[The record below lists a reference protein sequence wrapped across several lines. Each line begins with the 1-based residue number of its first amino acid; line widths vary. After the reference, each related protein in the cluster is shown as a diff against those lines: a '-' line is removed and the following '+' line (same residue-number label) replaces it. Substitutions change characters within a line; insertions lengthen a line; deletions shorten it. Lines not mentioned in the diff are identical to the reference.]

1 VPRALDHPIFAVVLA
16 LGVPACSSTPH
27 RDEVDPRPPP
37 ATLPAELLAPCDEQV
52 GVDAAICRVE
62 VRLDFA
68 RGRRDTVLVACL
80 NGPHQRLVAIRDAV
94 PDAGPEGTRLG
105 DVMTEREVLRL
116 EREAE
121 ACAGD

>member
-1 VPRALDHPIFAVVLA
+1 VPRARAIVLTA
-16 LGVPACSSTPH
+16 CLFLVACSSTPH

-37 ATLPAELLAPCDEQV
+37 AAIPAELFSPCEELG
-52 GVDAAICRVE
+52 GVDAAICRTE
-62 VRLDFA
+62 ARQGFA

-80 NGPHQRLVAIRDAV
+80 NGPHQRLVAIRDGA
-94 PDAGPEGTRLG
+94 PDAGPDGPRLG

-121 ACAGD
+121 ACPGD